1 MPKHKARLWYDR
13 NTETFYFSAKSLE
26 LDREGV
32 LRLIAEASDSLAAD
46 AHGETRPLAA

>member
-1 MPKHKARLWYDR
+1 MAKHKARLWYDR

-32 LRLIAEASDSLAAD
+32 LRLIAEASDSQVAE
-46 AHGETRPLAA
+46 AHGETRSLAA